1 MNGSR
6 ESGRLLV
13 VLPILLIAGTSALA
27 LWWWQRPQERLRR
40 SLATL
45 EARDW
50 ERLEY
55 EHFSLPRTS
64 AYAAPTS
71 LLSAAL
77 KLERREFTAALRD
90 LRYAAADPDIR
101 PLAWVFAGK
110 ALYAQDRFREAEL
123 NFKHALELDP
133 NLVEAHRWLAIA
145 YYDIGLMTEAQRHLQ
160 RVAELKPDDPRP
172 HRIMAVIHMDHGS
185 YALAVEDFEESL
197 RRDPHQPDLQDILV
211 ELAQTQFILKR
222 YEDARRTLGGC
233 EETAEVLAMKS
244 DAEFSLGDV
253 AQAKKLSEKALD
265 LELNQRLALL
275 VLGKIALEERRHND
289 AVDLLARGAAVAP
302 TDYDLQYTL
311 LTALRAANR
320 TDEADNQVVVVEKLR
335 QLRERFDLL
344 TEDAASQP
352 YNADIRYQ
360 LGVLANQLDMPRV
373 AESWLKAALVLNPNH
388 PLARSE
394 LNSRESASLNAA
406 AILRGS

>member
-6 ESGRLLV
+6 KSGRLLV
-13 VLPILLIAGTSALA
+13 ILPILFVAGTCALA
-27 LWWWQRPQERLRR
+27 LWRWQRPQERLRR

-55 EHFSLPRTS
+55 EYFALPKTS
-64 AYAAPTS
+64 AYTAPTS

-110 ALYAQDRFREAEL
+110 ALYAQERFREAEL

-133 NLVEAHRWLAIA
+133 NLVEADRWLAIA
-145 YYDIGLMTEAQRHLQ
+145 YYDIGLMTEAQRYLQ
-160 RVAELKPDDPRP
+160 RVAELDKSDPRP

-185 YALAVEDFEESL
+185 YAVAVEDFEESL

-211 ELAQTQFILKR
+211 ELAQTQFTLKR
-222 YEDARRTLGGC
+222 YEDARRTLAGC
-233 EETAEVLAMKS
+233 QETAEVLAMKG
-244 DAEFSLGDV
+244 DACFALGD
-253 AQAKKLSEKALD
+253 ASQAKRLSEKALD

-289 AVDLLARGAAVAP
+289 AVELLSRGAAAAP

-320 TDEADNQVVVVEKLR
+320 PEEADQQVVVVEGLR
-335 QLRERFDLL
+335 KLRERFELL
-344 TEDAASQP
+344 AEDAANQP
-352 YNADIRYQ
+352 YDADIRYE
-360 LGVLANQLDMPRV
+360 LGVLANRLDMPRI
-373 AESWLKAALVLNPNH
+373 AESWLKAALALNPNH
-388 PLARSE
+388 ALARSE
-394 LNSRESASLNAA
+394 LKSRSSASLNAA